1 MSRIAQQFQRS
12 KQRGEI
18 ALWVYLTCGDPDLA
32 TTEALVLA
40 AERAGAN
47 GIELGVPFSDPV
59 ADGPIIQRAS
69 ERALRSGTTLEGILS
84 LVVRLREKSGIPLL
98 LFSYYNPILQRG
110 LERFAQEANAAG
122 VDGVLAV
129 DLTPEEAG
137 AYVKTL
143 RGEGLDTVFLAAP
156 TSTDRR
162 LERIAACASGFIY
175 VVSRTGVTGPR
186 EALSREIPGVVARL
200 RRASALPVAV
210 GFGISRPEHVR
221 ELAGLADGAVVGSAV
236 VELIAEHERNDE
248 RIGAVEQ
255 FIWKLKAATRKD

>member
-1 MSRIAQQFQRS
+1 MSRIEQQFQRS
-12 KQRGEI
+12 KERGEI

-32 TTEALVLA
+32 ATEALVLA
-40 AERAGAN
+40 AVRAGAD

-69 ERALRSGTTLEGILS
+69 ERALRGGTTLEGILS
-84 LVVRLREKSGIPLL
+84 LVARLRAKSEIPQL
-98 LFSYYNPILQRG
+98 LFSYYNPILQYG
-110 LERFAQEANAAG
+110 LERFAQEARTAG

-129 DLTPEEAG
+129 DLTPEEADV
-137 AYVKTL
+137 YVKTL
-143 RGEGLDTVFLAAP
+143 RGAGLDTVFLAAP
-156 TSTDRR
+156 TSTSSR
-162 LERIAACASGFIY
+162 LERIAACASGFLY

-186 EALSREIPGVVARL
+186 EALSQEIAEVVGRV

-236 VELIAEHERNDE
+236 VEMIAGHANGDE
-248 RIGAVEQ
+248 RIRAVEQ
-255 FIWKLKAATRKD
+255 FIRELKAATRKN